1 MRIGALVMIAVAL
14 GVSGCVNYHVYS
26 SGEAA
31 CLELPPAD
39 PRAPKG
45 YSEWLRYWQST
56 AYCQRVRE
64 QWFAGYAATLPDLI
78 VEEIGDCPRGP
89 GMANPPTVQVK
100 NVGRGNSPA
109 FDAALFVHVY
119 LPDGTEVVTMNYSI
133 AAPPLTPGQNQRL
146 TLPRNQPFMVVSQD
160 RIEYVAVADPLRG
173 GGPGVAR
180 GLVPESDEGN
190 NNRTKTCVVP

>member
-31 CLELPPAD
+31 CLEPPPAD

-64 QWFAGYAATLPDLI
+64 QWFG
-78 VEEIGDCPRGP
+78 
-89 GMANPPTVQVK
+89 
-100 NVGRGNSPA
+100 GNSPA

-190 NNRTKTCVVP
+190 NSLPKTCVVP